1 MTPLVFLVPVQTSLT
16 QYYEVCQST
25 RSYHFTC
32 GESCFFYFFL
42 FFSVSLEKLVRQS
55 RPSPWRAAVV
65 LKYAAVRDDSSYLC
79 IFSLLLLRFF
89 CFFFLHPWHFTC
101 RCCQLPLSQ
110 KSASESHRQEKC
122 SLPLHGH
129 RRSSAARNQKQQLL
143 AQNTPVWSSLCRFIE
158 NPTNCQTGFNVKHR
172 VAFSL
177 YPPCFFLGLWLIV
190 F

>member
-1 MTPLVFLVPVQTSLT
+1 MKYVKVLVHTTSPV
-16 QYYEVCQST
+16 EKVVFFIFFCQSWKISET
-25 RSYHFTC
+25 KSSVSM
-32 GESCFFYFFL
+32 ESCSCSEVRSSERWQFLSVYLLTVTPQVFF
-42 FFSVSLEKLVRQS
+42 V
-55 RPSPWRAAVV
+55 
-65 LKYAAVRDDSSYLC
+65 
-79 IFSLLLLRFF
+79 
-89 CFFFLHPWHFTC
+89 FFLHPWHFTC

-177 YPPCFFLGLWLIV
+177 SSLFLPRALTNCFLRAVSRKPDLAPLLIC
-190 F
+190 

>member
-1 MTPLVFLVPVQTSLT
+1 MTSLVFLVLVQTSLT

-32 GESCFFYFFL
+32 GESCFFYFFY
-42 FFSVSLEKLVRQS
+42 FFCQSWKISETKSSVSMESCSCSEVR
-55 RPSPWRAAVV
+55 
-65 LKYAAVRDDSSYLC
+65 SSERWQFLSC
-79 IFSLLLLRFF
+79 LFSLLLLRFF
-89 CFFFLHPWHFTC
+89 FVFFLHPWHFTC

>member
-1 MTPLVFLVPVQTSLT
+1 MKYVKVLIHTTSPVEKVF
-16 QYYEVCQST
+16 
-25 RSYHFTC
+25 FI
-32 GESCFFYFFL
+32 FFI
-42 FFSVSLEKLVRQS
+42 FSVSLEKLVRQS

-89 CFFFLHPWHFTC
+89 FGFFLHPWHFTC

-177 YPPCFFLGLWLIV
+177 SSLFLPQALTNCFLRAVSRKPDLAPLLIC
-190 F
+190 